1 MLFSLLEIDL
11 NFMMTFL
18 FAIFTIAISIFF
30 YNESTKATNMLQ
42 KMMLEIKGKVEHI
55 DNYSKTEGLNILST
69 SIGDSKIKG
78 VYKKD
83 GKN

>member
-1 MLFSLLEIDL
+1 
-11 NFMMTFL
+11 
-18 FAIFTIAISIFF
+18 
-30 YNESTKATNMLQ
+30 MLQ

-55 DNYSKTEGLNILST
+55 DNNSKTEGLNILAT